1 MVVDP
6 ETHSGPAGAAVLFQI
21 PLIDIDADFAILIL
35 ETCLIAPA
43 LDCQDLMKNA
53 KPYERLTQEE
63 SSFALKVCGHA
74 ARVF

>member
-6 ETHSGPAGAAVLFQI
+6 ETHSGPAGAAVLLQI

-43 LDCQDLMKNA
+43 PDCQPSRLQSKKNA
-53 KPYERLTQEE
+53 SLYEVSQI
-63 SSFALKVCGHA
+63 
-74 ARVF
+74 